1 MTKLTQDDSYFI
13 SIMYNSL
20 KNKVKDKLARDRNLL
35 IKFTEQAELIININN
50 K

>member
-1 MTKLTQDDSYFI
+1 MTKLTWNDSYFI
-13 SIMYNSL
+13 SMMYNSL

-35 IKFTEQAELIININN
+35 IKFT